1 VVSEESVRV
10 YLTLY
15 IHGRLEDVVL
25 LGTTSLALSSF
36 PDRTAT
42 NREGNYFEME
52 LMGNPQNSNE
62 IAELF
67 LSDLPTGGD

>member
-1 VVSEESVRV
+1 MCESTSHFISMEDRRMWFCWGERS
-10 YLTLY
+10 LT
-15 IHGRLEDVVL
+15 
-25 LGTTSLALSSF
+25 LSSF